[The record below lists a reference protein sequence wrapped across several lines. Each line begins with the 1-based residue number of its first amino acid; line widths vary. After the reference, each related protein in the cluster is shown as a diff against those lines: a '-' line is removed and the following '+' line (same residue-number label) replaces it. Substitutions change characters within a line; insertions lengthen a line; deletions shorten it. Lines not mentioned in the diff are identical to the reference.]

1 MLETLIENRKLCQK
15 LNKIEQFQ
23 LLLDVNDAQNLK
35 EDITVTILPLDPI
48 NFHQDRCSAVQMFL
62 LFEVAIKNWTKRMV
76 FEQFHPFLFIV

>member
-23 LLLDVNDAQNLK
+23 LLLYVNDAQNLK

-48 NFHQDRCSAVQMFL
+48 NFHQDRDAL
-62 LFEVAIKNWTKRMV
+62 LFKCSCCLKLQLKIGQKEW
-76 FEQFHPFLFIV
+76 FLNNFIHFCS